1 MGETV
6 RIQAQGVLYHND
18 LASIRQTVTAMAN
31 AVRYAREKRSLRLD
45 VTLAYGDSG
54 DTPQLT
60 ETVLD
65 ELRAAAGEELTL
77 RYHYFGFN
85 AGSARGQNL
94 LAEPYEGDY
103 VYIMNPD
110 VKPCP
115 DFFYYMLQP
124 FSDERVGA
132 VEARQVP
139 LEHPKVYDPAT
150 GTTPWCTGACTML
163 RNAVFREVNGF
174 DSDTFFLYC
183 DDVDLSWRVKQAGY
197 RLIYQPKAMVYHAKE
212 VSADGDWSP
221 SRAELFYSA
230 EAAMLMAYKWCDE
243 ARLEK
248 LCSHYRHGS
257 EVEREAF
264 RAFKKR
270 RQEGRLPARIQAG
283 PDVVSYTG
291 DDYAHTRFSYSKR
304 KHDDDSSGAK
314 ADAKSR
320 GK

>member
-1 MGETV
+1 MMGQTA
-6 RIQAQGVLYHND
+6 RIQAQAVLYHNEI
-18 LASIRQTVTAMAN
+18 ASIAQTVEALAN
-31 AVRYAREKRSLRLD
+31 AVRYAREKRGLTVELS
-45 VTLAYGDSG
+45 LAYGDSG
-54 DTPQLT
+54 DKPLLS
-60 ETVLD
+60 EED
-65 ELRAAAGEELTL
+65 LRLLRERGGDELTL
-77 RYHYFGFN
+77 RYQFFGFN
-85 AGSARGQNL
+85 AGSAKGQNL
-94 LAEPYEGDY
+94 LAEPYDGDY

-115 DFFYYMLQP
+115 DFFHYMLLP

-150 GTTPWCTGACTML
+150 GETPWCTGACTML
-163 RNAVFREVNGF
+163 RNAVFREVGGF

-183 DDVDLSWRVKQAGY
+183 DDVDLSWRVKHAGY
-197 RLIYQPKAMVYHAKE
+197 RLIYQPHAMVYHAKE
-212 VSADGDWSP
+212 VSAEGDWSP
-221 SRAELFYSA
+221 SWAEMFYSA
-230 EAAMLMAYKWCDE
+230 EAAMLMAYKWCDD

-264 RAFKKR
+264 RAFRKR
-270 RQEGRLPARIQAG
+270 RQDGRLPARIQA
-283 PDVVSYTG
+283 PDVPTYSG
-291 DDYAHTRFSYSKR
+291 DNYSRTRFSYTKR
-304 KHDDDSSGAK
+304 KSDDDSSGAK

>member
-1 MGETV
+1 MGDCI
-6 RIQAQGVLYHND
+6 RIQAQAVLFHND
-18 LASIRQTVTAMAN
+18 LASIEQTVEALAN
-31 AVRYAREKRSLRLD
+31 AARYAGERRGLQLE

-54 DTPQLT
+54 DTPLLT
-60 ETVLD
+60 EEALGR
-65 ELRAAAGEELTL
+65 LRGAAGEELRL
-77 RYHYFGFN
+77 RYQFFGFN

-94 LAEPYEGDY
+94 LAEPYDGDY

-115 DFFYYMLQP
+115 DFFYYMLLP
-124 FSDERVGA
+124 FSDGRVGA

-139 LEHPKVYDPAT
+139 LEHPKVYDPST
-150 GTTPWCTGACTML
+150 GETPWCTGACTML
-163 RNAVFREVNGF
+163 RNAVFKQVGGF

-183 DDVDLSWRVKQAGY
+183 DDVDLSWRVKHAGH
-197 RLIYQPKAMVYHAKE
+197 RLIYQPHAMVYHAKE

-221 SRAELFYSA
+221 SWAEMFYSA
-230 EAAMLMAYKWCDE
+230 EAAMLMAYKWCDD

-257 EVEREAF
+257 EVERQAF
-264 RAFKKR
+264 RSFRRR
-270 RQEGRLPARIQAG
+270 RQEGRLPARIHA
-283 PDVVSYTG
+283 PEAVSYSG
-291 DDYAHTRFSYSKR
+291 DDYSRTRFSYAKKR
-304 KHDDDSSGAK
+304 KTDDDSSGAK